1 MDGNVVALQSDCFH
15 KTSWTIWTIDDWGH
29 YTVQWAAVKTHQN
42 SVQIQS
48 LQNPWQCELCVHK
61 SLLDVI
67 IHLQDLVWGCSCFL
81 LALGWWRESKPAAS
95 IWTWSSSNWCYY
107 PNGLRTWC
115 RSIVALNAPTCPN
128 SSQDAPTCA
137 NKRQCHKMSQDVTR
151 CHKMSQGLHQNCARL
166 SVQMKQSVLTS
177 CFYMFSVFTYCHRSS
192 RSSHT
197 ANRKEMKIMRKIN
210 CKLLCPVPV
219 ST

>member
-1 MDGNVVALQSDCFH
+1 MDGFVVALQSDCFH
-15 KTSWTIWTIDDWGH
+15 KTSWTIDDWGH

-107 PNGLRTWC
+107 PQWAADLMLVHSCTER
-115 RSIVALNAPTCPN
+115 IHM
-128 SSQDAPTCA
+128 SQLIPRCA
-137 NKRQCHKMSQDVTR
+137 NMRQQTPMSQDGTR
-151 CHKMSQGLHQNCARL
+151 CHKVYTKTAPGCRCRWN
-166 SVQMKQSVLTS
+166 
-177 CFYMFSVFTYCHRSS
+177 S
-192 RSSHT
+192 RSSQVVFTCFLFLHI
-197 ANRKEMKIMRKIN
+197 AIA
-210 CKLLCPVPV
+210 PVAPV
-219 ST
+219 TPIEKKWK

>member
-151 CHKMSQGLHQNCARL
+151 CHKVYTKTAPGCRCRWN
-166 SVQMKQSVLTS
+166 
-177 CFYMFSVFTYCHRSS
+177 S
-192 RSSHT
+192 RSSQVVFTCFLFLHI
-197 ANRKEMKIMRKIN
+197 AIA
-210 CKLLCPVPV
+210 PVAPV
-219 ST
+219 TPQIEKKWK

>member
-1 MDGNVVALQSDCFH
+1 MDGFVVALQSDCFH
-15 KTSWTIWTIDDWGH
+15 KTSWTIDDWGH

-115 RSIVALNAPTCPN
+115 WSIVALNASTCPN
-128 SSQDAPTCA
+128 LSQDAPTCA
-137 NKRQCHKMSQDVTR
+137 NKRQCHKMAQDVTR
-151 CHKMSQGLHQNCARL
+151 FTPKLRQVVGADETDGPHKLFLHVFYFYIL
-166 SVQMKQSVLTS
+166 PSLQSLQ
-177 CFYMFSVFTYCHRSS
+177 
-192 RSSHT
+192 SHQ
-197 ANRKEMKIMRKIN
+197 
-210 CKLLCPVPV
+210 
-219 ST
+219 

>member
-151 CHKMSQGLHQNCARL
+151 CHKMSQDVTRCHKMSQDVTRFTPKLRQVVGADETVGPHKLFLH
-166 SVQMKQSVLTS
+166 VF
-177 CFYMFSVFTYCHRSS
+177 CFYILPSLQSLQSHR
-192 RSSHT
+192 
-197 ANRKEMKIMRKIN
+197 K
-210 CKLLCPVPV
+210 
-219 ST
+219 